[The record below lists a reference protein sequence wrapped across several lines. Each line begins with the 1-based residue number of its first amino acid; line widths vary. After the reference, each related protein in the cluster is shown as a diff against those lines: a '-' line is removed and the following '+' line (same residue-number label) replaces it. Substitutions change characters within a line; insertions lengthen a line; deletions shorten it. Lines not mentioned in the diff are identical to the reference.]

1 MIKIVI
7 NINKINKIIN
17 RYQINKFQINKFQNN
32 KMSDK
37 VINIYKI
44 INKHTIINQK
54 INHNNIIVKNI
65 EIPYPI
71 NFYLFLKFLIKS
83 F

>member
-1 MIKIVI
+1 MK
-7 NINKINKIIN
+7 KINKIIN
-17 RYQINKFQINKFQNN
+17 RYKINKFQINKFQNN

-44 INKHTIINQK
+44 NKIINKHTIINQK
-54 INHNNIIVKNI
+54 INHNNIIVKNF

-71 NFYLFLKFLIKS
+71 NFYLILKFLIKS